1 MPFMVNLLLQCNI
14 NALQSCTIDLLTDS
28 VRVQITKKSNQKEI
42 DMNLTP
48 EQIAAAQ
55 KANLETL
62 SGLTNQ
68 ALQSIE
74 KLVELNM
81 QIAKQS
87 LSDSMNSAKKALE
100 VKDIQQLLAHQAEA
114 VQPMAEKIMAYSR
127 HLYDLAHETQA
138 SFTKSAEKEF
148 QDGQKKMNALVE
160 DWTKNAPAGSDAAV
174 QAMKQAIAS
183 ANNVFETSQK
193 AVKHAVEVAQS
204 NMSSATDTVMKTAQ
218 TASKAAKKK

>member
-1 MPFMVNLLLQCNI
+1 
-14 NALQSCTIDLLTDS
+14 
-28 VRVQITKKSNQKEI
+28 
-42 DMNLTP
+42 MNLTP

-62 SGLTNQ
+62 TGLTNQ

-81 QIAKQS
+81 HIAKQS
-87 LSDSMNSAKKALE
+87 LSDSMSNAKKALE

-127 HLYDLAHETQA
+127 HLYELAHETQA
-138 SFTKSAEKEF
+138 NFTKSAEKEL
-148 QDGQKKMNALVE
+148 QAGQKKVNALVE

-174 QAMKQAIAS
+174 QAVKQAIAS

-193 AVKHAVEVAQS
+193 AVKHAVEVAQT
-204 NMSSATDTVMKTAQ
+204 NLNNATDTAMKNVANV
-218 TASKAAKKK
+218 SKAAKKK

>member
-1 MPFMVNLLLQCNI
+1 M
-14 NALQSCTIDLLTDS
+14 
-28 VRVQITKKSNQKEI
+28 K
-42 DMNLTP
+42 LTP

-74 KLVELNM
+74 KLIELNM
-81 QIAKQS
+81 HIAKQS
-87 LSDSMNSAKKALE
+87 LSESMSSAKKALE

-127 HLYDLAHETQA
+127 HLYELAHETQA

-148 QDGQKKMNALVE
+148 QVGQIKMNALVE
-160 DWTKNAPAGSDAAV
+160 DWTKNAPAGSDATV
-174 QAMKQAIAS
+174 HAMKQAITS
-183 ANNVFETSQK
+183 AANVFETNQK
-193 AVKHAVEVAQS
+193 AVKHAVEVAQTNLHHATS
-204 NMSSATDTVMKTAQ
+204 VVEKNMQSTKKAI
-218 TASKAAKKK
+218 SKK

>member
-1 MPFMVNLLLQCNI
+1 M
-14 NALQSCTIDLLTDS
+14 
-28 VRVQITKKSNQKEI
+28 K
-42 DMNLTP
+42 LTP

-74 KLVELNM
+74 KLIELNM
-81 QIAKQS
+81 HIAKQS
-87 LSDSMNSAKKALE
+87 LSESMSSAKKALE

-127 HLYDLAHETQA
+127 HLYELAHETQA

-148 QDGQKKMNALVE
+148 QAGQRKMNALVE
-160 DWTKNAPAGSDAAV
+160 DWTKAAPAGSDAAV
-174 QAMKQAIAS
+174 HAMKQAITS
-183 ANNVFETSQK
+183 AANVFETSQK
-193 AVKHAVEVAQS
+193 AVKHAVEVAQT
-204 NMSSATDTVMKTAQ
+204 NLKHATSAVETKVQSGNQTV
-218 TASKAAKKK
+218 SKKNNKK

>member
-1 MPFMVNLLLQCNI
+1 
-14 NALQSCTIDLLTDS
+14 
-28 VRVQITKKSNQKEI
+28 
-42 DMNLTP
+42 MNLTP
-48 EQIAAAQ
+48 EQVAAAQ

-81 QIAKQS
+81 HIAKQS
-87 LSDSMNSAKKALE
+87 LSDSMSNAKKALE

-127 HLYDLAHETQA
+127 HLYELAHETQA
-138 SFTKSAEKEF
+138 NFTKSAEKEF
-148 QDGQKKMNALVE
+148 QAGQKKVNALVE

-174 QAMKQAIAS
+174 QAVKQAIAS

-193 AVKHAVEVAQS
+193 AVKHAVEVAQA
-204 NMSSATDTVMKTAQ
+204 NLNNATDTAMKNVANV
-218 TASKAAKKK
+218 SKAAKKK

>member
-1 MPFMVNLLLQCNI
+1 
-14 NALQSCTIDLLTDS
+14 
-28 VRVQITKKSNQKEI
+28 
-42 DMNLTP
+42 MNLSP

-62 SGLTNQ
+62 SSLTNQ

-87 LSDSMNSAKKALE
+87 LSESMGSAKKALE

-127 HLYDLAHETQA
+127 HLYELAHETQA

-148 QDGQKKMNALVE
+148 QAGQKKINGLVE
-160 DWTKNAPAGSDAAV
+160 DWTKNAPAGSDTAV
-174 QAMKQAIAS
+174 TAMKQAIAS
-183 ANNVFETSQK
+183 ATNVFETSQK
-193 AVKHAVEVAQS
+193 AVKHAVEVAQT
-204 NMSSATDTVMKTAQ
+204 NHNNATSTVDQKMKTASKP
-218 TASKAAKKK
+218 ASKTSVKK